1 MKILFNPEV
10 ELIAMSYPV
19 WEGISGAYPKS
30 ELDNLEQVIEVAAR
44 NCYKSKLSKDKDDR
58 AKFVDKIVNVNH
70 HESVAEH
77 ASITLKITTR
87 RDVLAEL
94 TRHRLASY
102 SVESQRYV
110 KYSEDKTDGSGV
122 RFMCPTWLNKD
133 LVKQYLDE
141 ESFEPKL
148 GTPEDLQAYTW
159 VNFHK
164 AEEINYND
172 LLELGCKP
180 EQARDVLSNAVATT
194 IVVTAN
200 VREWKH
206 ILELRRAP
214 SAYSEIRI
222 VMEEV
227 FKILNKISPTIFKH
241 EQS

>member
-1 MKILFNPEV
+1 MNILFKPEV

-19 WEGISGAYPKS
+19 WQGMSGVFPKNDA
-30 ELDNLEQVIEVAAR
+30 DNLEQIIEVGAR
-44 NCYKSKLSKDKDDR
+44 NCYKSEISKDTTAR

-77 ASITLKITTR
+77 ASITFKITTR

-110 KYSEDKTDGSGV
+110 NYSEDKTGGAGI
-122 RFMCPTWLNKD
+122 RFMCPTWLKKD
-133 LVKQYLDE
+133 LVMQYLED

-164 AEEINYND
+164 AEEINYNE

-194 IVVTAN
+194 IVITAN

-214 SAYSEIRI
+214 SAYSEIRV

-241 EQS
+241 E